1 MTGRWL
7 LPRALCAHPAR
18 GMAEG
23 RTLCIHQHRSLP
35 PLLTLPSVQYHTPGP
50 LPHPFRLHVSST
62 LQHDYSH
69 HPCPWGGGDTH
80 LPGPPMFLCRIWSH
94 SRLVSHCRVNK
105 GSSQISIPPFPSQHG
120 ALGRD
125 SLPSMQCTQAVL
137 PGTPSCPRSRER
149 LSHVLE
155 AGPAAQCHA
164 HGLWSEVQRGI
175 LVKPG
180 RELLAGGHTA
190 CLLPK
195 GRESTAGRAKLMS
208 RNKTN
213 MDPHPAPER
222 QVGHP
227 QPASV

>member
-7 LPRALCAHPAR
+7 LPRALCAHPAW

-23 RTLCIHQHRSLP
+23 RTLCIHQHQSLP

-50 LPHPFRLHVSST
+50 LPHSFRLHVSST
-62 LQHDYSH
+62 LQHDSSH
-69 HPCPWGGGDTH
+69 HLCPWGGGDIH
-80 LPGPPMFLCRIWSH
+80 LPGPPMFLCRIWSP

-105 GSSQISIPPFPSQHG
+105 ESSQISSIPPFPSQHG

-155 AGPAAQCHA
+155 AGPAAQ
-164 HGLWSEVQRGI
+164 
-175 LVKPG
+175 
-180 RELLAGGHTA
+180 
-190 CLLPK
+190 
-195 GRESTAGRAKLMS
+195 
-208 RNKTN
+208 
-213 MDPHPAPER
+213 HPAVSCSWTVVRGAER
-222 QVGHP
+222 NPGEARQRAARWRAHSL
-227 QPASV
+227 PASQGKGVHSREG